1 MSPSELQKPW
11 TSSEI
16 MSLSGVVLCH
26 SFNQFILKSILILI
40 LGQIPNSNTQ
50 KHALTAS
57 HYRHPCPKQCYY
69 TNNKKSTHVKIL
81 RTCIDLFTRMRTTLL
96 QTEPWVSEL
105 WNRRSQL
112 LLDMIFVL
120 ELFDLSSYNFNHN
133 TAFMVLYVQ
142 KKHETTQE
150 GNTCTKRSSSKLS
163 NKLKTRTLWSN
174 PL

>member
-1 MSPSELQKPW
+1 
-11 TSSEI
+11 
-16 MSLSGVVLCH
+16 
-26 SFNQFILKSILILI
+26 
-40 LGQIPNSNTQ
+40 
-50 KHALTAS
+50 
-57 HYRHPCPKQCYY
+57 
-69 TNNKKSTHVKIL
+69 
-81 RTCIDLFTRMRTTLL
+81 MRTTLL

-150 GNTCTKRSSSKLS
+150 GNTCTKRSSSKLWRELYDRILF
-163 NKLKTRTLWSN
+163 NQYGTTEDAAQM
-174 PL
+174 